1 MSYTSQSIKV
11 LKGLEACRTRPG
23 MYIGNVNDGTGYHHM
38 LYEVMDNAVDE
49 HLAGHC
55 KNIKIVLDK
64 EGYAS
69 IEDDGRGIPID
80 IHEEEGVSAAIVIM
94 TQLHAGGKFDQDSYK
109 VSGGLHGVGVSVV
122 NALSTKLELTIY
134 RDGKEHFLSF
144 SKGDLVE
151 DIRVVGPSKKTG
163 SKIRFI
169 PDTEIFEDQIGFNL
183 KTLAKRMEE
192 LTYLNAGL
200 KITLKDENEGYEKT
214 FFEEKG
220 VQSFV
225 ENLAQGKEKLHD
237 TVSFF
242 HKSGNIEV
250 NGSLV
255 WTNSYSEDIK
265 CFTNTIPQKEGGTH
279 LAGLKVGLTRC
290 INSYIEKEEVLV
302 KKMKDL
308 KPSGDDIREGV
319 ICVISVHVPEPQF
332 ASQTKEKLV
341 SGSVRPVVEAAVCE
355 AFRVWLEENPADS
368 KKIVQRIIEATS
380 AREAARKARDLSRK
394 NKNAGEFSLSM
405 ANKLASCSEK
415 DPSKTELF
423 IVEGDSAGGSAKMAR
438 NRLFQ
443 AVLPLRGKIL
453 NVEKASFERMLNYEG
468 IRTLIAVLGTGIG
481 ETFDISKIRYNKIII
496 MTDADID
503 GSHILTLILTFF
515 FKYMRPILEN
525 GFVYVAQPPLYGV
538 KSGQKMNYLLNDRA
552 LADFLQERSLDKIKI
567 SKDGKILES
576 EGLKDFIRELFSIS
590 ADVRRRGVVFE
601 AFITTKETELNSQ
614 VANKMLDALK
624 RFKDGNWEVEK
635 FEDIFKFKYEK
646 NGLVQFYEINSERI
660 PTNYK
665 KFIEKFNHL
674 WGNGV
679 EIIVNEES
687 TKADNPFLIFDIFKQ
702 KGTAGI
708 TIQRYKGL
716 GEMNPDDLA
725 TTAMKSYLQVRYENE
740 EEANDLINKLMGDD
754 VESRRAFLEEI
765 GPSLESDD

>member
-225 ENLAQGKEKLHD
+225 AR
-237 TVSFF
+237 S
-242 HKSGNIEV
+242 SGFI
-250 NGSLV
+250 S
-255 WTNSYSEDIK
+255 
-265 CFTNTIPQKEGGTH
+265 
-279 LAGLKVGLTRC
+279 
-290 INSYIEKEEVLV
+290 
-302 KKMKDL
+302 
-308 KPSGDDIREGV
+308 PS
-319 ICVISVHVPEPQF
+319 
-332 ASQTKEKLV
+332 
-341 SGSVRPVVEAAVCE
+341 
-355 AFRVWLEENPADS
+355 
-368 KKIVQRIIEATS
+368 
-380 AREAARKARDLSRK
+380 
-394 NKNAGEFSLSM
+394 
-405 ANKLASCSEK
+405 
-415 DPSKTELF
+415 
-423 IVEGDSAGGSAKMAR
+423 
-438 NRLFQ
+438 
-443 AVLPLRGKIL
+443 
-453 NVEKASFERMLNYEG
+453 
-468 IRTLIAVLGTGIG
+468 
-481 ETFDISKIRYNKIII
+481 
-496 MTDADID
+496 
-503 GSHILTLILTFF
+503 
-515 FKYMRPILEN
+515 
-525 GFVYVAQPPLYGV
+525 PLY
-538 KSGQKMNYLLNDRA
+538 L
-552 LADFLQERSLDKIKI
+552 
-567 SKDGKILES
+567 
-576 EGLKDFIRELFSIS
+576 
-590 ADVRRRGVVFE
+590 
-601 AFITTKETELNSQ
+601 
-614 VANKMLDALK
+614 
-624 RFKDGNWEVEK
+624 
-635 FEDIFKFKYEK
+635 
-646 NGLVQFYEINSERI
+646 
-660 PTNYK
+660 
-665 KFIEKFNHL
+665 
-674 WGNGV
+674 
-679 EIIVNEES
+679 
-687 TKADNPFLIFDIFKQ
+687 
-702 KGTAGI
+702 
-708 TIQRYKGL
+708 
-716 GEMNPDDLA
+716 
-725 TTAMKSYLQVRYENE
+725 
-740 EEANDLINKLMGDD
+740 
-754 VESRRAFLEEI
+754 
-765 GPSLESDD
+765 